1 MRQCVL
7 RPTTPVQWLVILLA
21 LAAIYYAAA
30 RLGLLLAFADTNAS
44 PIWPPS
50 GIAFAALLLLGYRA
64 WPGIALGAFAANFAV
79 LAANHGAAGSTPIMV
94 SLAIALGNTLEA
106 VVGLYLLRRWV
117 KSEHFLANPLAA
129 AQFVLVTLLMCTVS
143 AGIGTSSLILGDI
156 APPTAHAVIFTTWW
170 LGDTAGIVMLTPLLF
185 SWAVPAGHPWPKRS
199 ALEIALATLLLALVL
214 LGLFGQRLADDTGP
228 RAWVFL
234 LVPAIAWTA
243 YRYGLRGVTTAQ
255 MLVTSTAVWSTTQG
269 YGPFATGTLNQSLL
283 ILEIFIALVSIAG
296 LALAT
301 DLAER
306 TRTTRGSSSAVPFRQ
321 VRPQW
326 IALLAS
332 LGLTVLAWHF
342 VATGTQ
348 AQAEE
353 RFEFLTRDIQQRIDE
368 RLKTYEQVLRSA
380 QALFH
385 ASEAVERDEWRHF
398 VLTQNIAQTY
408 LGIQGVGYAKRF
420 APEHKAALESSVQSD
435 GFPDFRVWPAGER
448 AEYTAVLFIEPFT
461 GRNLRAFGYDMLTE
475 PVRRTAMI
483 QARDSGQATLSG
495 EVRLV
500 QETDNDVQAGA
511 LLYLPIY
518 RNDLPI
524 ATLAERRAALDGF
537 VYSAIRLNDFMA
549 GTLGTRPAEIAL
561 QIFDGDTPSAAT
573 QMYSRGALSA
583 EQQAEYPNPLTHRS
597 TVTLAGHQWTL
608 TFTTLPAFEASI
620 DRQKA
625 IVVLVGGSLISLL
638 LFFVVRTLTTLRE
651 DARVLAEQMTVAFT
665 ESEIR
670 FGTLVNAASEF
681 AIIATDIDGTIKIF
695 NTGAERMLGY
705 RGVEIVDTL
714 QPTAIHLREEL
725 EARGAELSR
734 LLETPMGG
742 FDALVAMARQGQAET
757 REWTYV
763 RKGGSRLPVQLT
775 ITAVHNSIGAIVGFL
790 CIAKDISHDK
800 EAAQKLRQ
808 AMKRA
813 EDASRAKSEFV
824 ASMSHEIRTPMNA
837 VLGIT
842 QLLIG
847 TPLTADQRKYL
858 QMLRGAGES
867 LLVILNDVLDFS
879 KLEAGQLTIMSAPFR
894 LDDVL
899 SALAPVMS
907 VNAAHKDLE
916 LVIGVEPDVPPA
928 LIGDAQ
934 RLQQVLVNLVG
945 NAIKFTEHGEVD
957 VLVQRMGAEGGVASL
972 CFRVRDTG
980 IGMTTEQQAR
990 LFAPFTQAD
999 GSIASRFGGT
1009 GLGLA
1014 ISKRLVSLMGGT
1026 ISVDSTVGIGSEFRV
1041 VLPLTLQPAPTE
1053 ETNPRARNSLG
1064 DLRIL
1069 VVDDNPTSRDYLCK
1083 AITSWGWHVDG
1094 VASGQQAVEQVRRLV
1109 LSDEFYD
1116 VVIAD
1121 WQMPGMNGLATLQAI
1136 RALLPTRVAPAII
1149 MVSAYD
1155 HRKLMQENSVTDI
1168 DAVLV
1173 KPVTSSGLFDAL
1185 HEAQAAHTAAKSAE
1199 PTPGGNLATRR
1210 TLEGVR
1216 LLLVE
1221 DNPLNQ
1227 FVAKG
1232 MLEHASATVEVADNG
1247 QQAVDRLRADPRGYQ
1262 LVLMDVHMPVMDG
1275 FAATRAIR
1283 EELRL
1288 DVPILAISAGVLTYE
1303 REQCVSAGMNAFI
1316 AKPIDG
1322 ERMLATILQHL
1333 PAAPVAT
1340 AAAVPAPALVS
1351 PAPAF
1356 EHASAFDVGPLLAIG
1371 KDDHAYLDSLV
1382 AFVRRVVANGLAPLS
1397 DARRAWQEGRHRE
1410 AATQLHTLRGSL
1422 GSLGAK
1428 RFAATALQIEQAID
1442 ENQDARVEA
1451 LFPQVEQ
1458 DLQAMLSAA
1467 GQWLASQ
1474 GDAAPRESTSAD
1486 CDGARLARLHAL
1498 LEQQNLEA
1506 CPLYE
1511 RLRTALLAEL
1521 GREGF
1526 AVLDAAMEQLD
1537 FQTALII
1544 IRPLLELEMKP
1555 SG

>member
-1 MRQCVL
+1 ML
-7 RPTTPVQWLVILLA
+7 RPTTRVQWVATLLA
-21 LAAIYYAAA
+21 LAVIYYAAA

-44 PIWPPS
+44 PVWPPS
-50 GIAFAALLLLGYRA
+50 GIAFAALILLGYRA

-79 LAANHGAAGSTPIMV
+79 FAANHVAAGSTSVMV
-94 SLAIALGNTLEA
+94 SLAIAIGNTLEA
-106 VVGLYLLRRWV
+106 VVGFYLLRRWV
-117 KSEHFLANPLAA
+117 KSEHFLSTPLAA
-129 AQFVLVTLLMCTVS
+129 ARFVLVTLLMCTVS
-143 AGIGTSSLILGDI
+143 AGIGTSSLILGGI
-156 APPTAHAVIFTTWW
+156 APPAAYTVVFTTWW

-185 SWAVPAGHPWPKRS
+185 SWAVAVGHPRPRRS
-199 ALEIALATLLLALVL
+199 VLEIALAILLLALVL
-214 LGLFGQRLADDTGP
+214 LALFGQRLADDGL
-228 RAWVFL
+228 RALVFL

-243 YRYGLRGVTTAQ
+243 YRYGLRGVTAAQ
-255 MLVTSTAVWSTTQG
+255 MLVTGSAVWSTTQG
-269 YGPFATGTLNQSLL
+269 YGPFATGTLNESLL
-283 ILEIFIALVSIAG
+283 TLEIFIALVSIAG
-296 LALAT
+296 LVLAT

-306 TRTTRGSSSAVPFRQ
+306 ARTLRGPRIAVPFRQ
-321 VRPQW
+321 VCPQW

-342 VATGTQ
+342 VASGTQ

-380 QALFH
+380 LALFH
-385 ASEAVERDEWRHF
+385 ASQAVERDEWRHF
-398 VLTQNIAQTY
+398 VLTQDIAQTY
-408 LGIQGVGYAKRF
+408 PGIQGVGYAKHF
-420 APEHKAALESSVQSD
+420 SPEHKAALEERARAE
-435 GFPDFRVWPAGER
+435 GFADFRVWPAGER
-448 AEYTAVLFIEPFT
+448 QEYTPILFIEPFS

-475 PVRRTAMI
+475 PVRRAAMV
-483 QARDSGQATLSG
+483 QARDSGRAALSG
-495 EVRLV
+495 KVRLV
-500 QETDNDVQAGA
+500 QETDDDVQAGA
-511 LLYLPIY
+511 LLYLPVY
-518 RNDLPI
+518 RTGMPI
-524 ATLAERRAALDGF
+524 STLAERGAALDGF
-537 VYSAIRLNDFMA
+537 VFSAIRLNDFMA

-561 QIFDGDTPSAAT
+561 QIFDGDETGAAT
-573 QMYSRGALSA
+573 LMYSRGELSA

-597 TVTLAGHQWTL
+597 TITLAGHQWTL

-638 LFFVVRTLTTLRE
+638 LFFVVRNLTTLRE

-705 RGVEIVDTL
+705 RSGDVVDTL

-725 EARGAELSR
+725 QARGAELSR
-734 LLETPMGG
+734 LLATPIGG
-742 FDALVAMARQGQAET
+742 FDALVALAREGQAET

-775 ITAVHNSIGAIVGFL
+775 ITAVRNSVDEIVGFL
-790 CIAKDISHDK
+790 SIAKDISHEK

-808 AMKRA
+808 AMERA

-847 TPLTADQRKYL
+847 TPLSADQRKYL

-879 KLEAGQLTIMSAPFR
+879 KLEAGQLTIMTAPFR

-928 LIGDAQ
+928 LVGDAQ

-945 NAIKFTEHGEVD
+945 NAIKFTERGEVD
-957 VLVQRMGAEGGVASL
+957 VLVQRMGSAGGVARL

-980 IGMTTEQQAR
+980 IGMTAEQRAR

-999 GSIASRFGGT
+999 SSIASRFGGT

-1026 ISVDSTVGIGSEFRV
+1026 ISVDSTVGTGSEFRV
-1041 VLPLTLQPAPTE
+1041 VLPLTLQASSAT
-1053 ETNPRARNSLG
+1053 ETNPRSRSSLG

-1083 AITSWGWHVDG
+1083 AITSWAWQVDG
-1094 VASGQQAVEQVRRLV
+1094 VASGEQALERVRTLA
-1109 LSDEFYD
+1109 LGDAFYD

-1155 HRKLMQENSVTDI
+1155 QRRLMQENAATDI

-1173 KPVTSSGLFDAL
+1173 KPVTSSSLFDAL
-1185 HEAQAAHTAAKSAE
+1185 HEAQASRSAAKSAE
-1199 PTPGGNLATRR
+1199 PIASASPVARKALD
-1210 TLEGVR
+1210 GVR

-1232 MLEHASATVEVADNG
+1232 MLEHAGATVEVADNG
-1247 QQAVDRLRADPRGYQ
+1247 QQAVERLRADPRGYQ
-1262 LVLMDVHMPVMDG
+1262 LVLMDVHMPMMDG

-1283 EELRL
+1283 EELHL
-1288 DVPILAISAGVLTYE
+1288 DVPVLAISAGVLTYE
-1303 REQCVSAGMNAFI
+1303 REQCVAAGMNGFI

-1322 ERMLATILQHL
+1322 ERMLATIQQHL
-1333 PAAPVAT
+1333 AASVPASPVAT
-1340 AAAVPAPALVS
+1340 PAPALAG
-1351 PAPAF
+1351 PAPSPEPAT
-1356 EHASAFDVGPLLAIG
+1356 AFDVGPLLALG
-1371 KDDHAYLDSLV
+1371 KDDHAYLDSLL
-1382 AFVRRVVANGLAPLS
+1382 AFVRRVVANGLSPLS
-1397 DARRAWQEGRHRE
+1397 DARRAWQEGRQRE
-1410 AATQLHTLRGSL
+1410 AATLLHTLRGSL

-1428 RFAATALQIEQAID
+1428 RFAATALHIEQAIG
-1442 ENQDARVEA
+1442 ENDGVRVAA
-1451 LFPQVEQ
+1451 LLPLAEQ
-1458 DLQAMLSAA
+1458 DLQSMLSAA
-1467 GQWLASQ
+1467 EQWLASQ
-1474 GDAAPRESTSAD
+1474 GNAAPRECPAAD
-1486 CDGARLARLHAL
+1486 CDAERLAQLHTL
-1498 LEQQNLEA
+1498 LQQQNLDA
-1506 CPLYE
+1506 CQLYD
-1511 RLRTALLAEL
+1511 RLRTSLQAEL
-1521 GREGF
+1521 GSEGF
-1526 AVLDAAMEQLD
+1526 AVLDAAMEGLD
-1537 FQTALII
+1537 FPAALKI
-1544 IRPLLELEMKP
+1544 IRPMLEMDVKP
-1555 SG
+1555 SA